1 MEQNEGFLNL
11 IESYAE
17 KRGDSNVQDI
27 ILGIYNFSMASP
39 YPKKWL
45 EDSAEKFNIDDNF
58 DFSKSDWAK
67 SILGGMILSWPCHL
81 LNLKTILKE

>member
-1 MEQNEGFLNL
+1 MYLKRCTWNQNEGFLNL

-39 YPKKWL
+39 DPKKWL
-45 EDSAEKFNIDDNF
+45 EDSAEEFNIDDNF
-58 DFSKSDWAK
+58 DFY
-67 SILGGMILSWPCHL
+67 
-81 LNLKTILKE
+81 